1 MGHPR
6 LLGLKCMQCARWAST
21 AALLIPPI
29 WEVSPEAQMAS
40 TQDWNMGY
48 VVHMP
53 APRVLAGDLRDGQ
66 MGWRYREYGTE
77 MRQSLDPEVHQF
89 V

>member
-1 MGHPR
+1 MDHLR
-6 LLGLKCMQCARWAST
+6 LLGLKCMRWARWVIT
-21 AALLIPPI
+21 AALLMPPV

-40 TQDWNMGY
+40 TQGWSMGY

-77 MRQSLDPEVHQF
+77 MRQPLVPEVHHF